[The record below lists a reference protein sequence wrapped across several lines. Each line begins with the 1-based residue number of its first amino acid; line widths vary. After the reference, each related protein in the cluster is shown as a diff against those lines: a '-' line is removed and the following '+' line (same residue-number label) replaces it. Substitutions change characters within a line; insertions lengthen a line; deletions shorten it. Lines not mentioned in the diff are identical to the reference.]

1 MKKLV
6 LAVLAAL
13 SMAIGGYAIGSPYPD
28 GSQTPEFTPQGSQT
42 PEFTPEGS
50 QTPE

>member
-6 LAVLAAL
+6 LATLTAL
-13 SMAIGGYAIGSPYPD
+13 SLVISGYAIGSPYPD
-28 GSQTPEFTPQGSQT
+28 GSQTPEFVPEGSQT